1 MISVI
6 RTDFKKISKL
16 NFMIVIGIPIVVV
29 LMGWGIFQGDA
40 MDKIGRSWETLLMQ
54 LTTITT
60 FLVPMGITIIGCS
73 LANTEHKARAWK
85 LMFALPVTKRSIYLS
100 KFFYLVGFMFLV
112 SLFLCAGIIMIGIA
126 LNLSGSVPL
135 FLVLK
140 QIFYP
145 FLASIPIMAF
155 QLWLSLS
162 IKNQAFPMIIG
173 IFTAIFSYTFTV
185 FSSAIGNFL
194 FWAYP
199 SLASPLKPLIENGSF
214 NEVEHSSTS
223 WLYALLGIGVGL
235 IFIYIGMKHFTRKD
249 VY

>member
-16 NFMIVIGIPIVVV
+16 NFMIVIVIPAVVM
-29 LMGWGIFQGDA
+29 LMGWGIFQGG
-40 MDKIGRSWETLLMQ
+40 MMNKIGRSWETFLMQ
-54 LTTITT
+54 VNTVIT
-60 FLVPMGITIIGCS
+60 FLIPMGITIIGCS
-73 LANTEHKARAWK
+73 LANTEHKAQAWK
-85 LMFALPVTKRSIYLS
+85 LMLALPVTKRSIYLS
-100 KFFYLVGFMFLV
+100 KFFYLISFIFLICLLL
-112 SLFLCAGIIMIGIA
+112 SAGIGIVGTV
-126 LNLSGSVPL
+126 LNFPQNIPVL
-135 FLVLK
+135 LVLK

-162 IKNQAFPMIIG
+162 IKNQAFPMVIG
-173 IFTAIFSYTFTV
+173 IFTAVFSYTFTL

-199 SLASPLKPLIENGSF
+199 ALASPLKPLIENGKF
-214 NEVEHSSTS
+214 NGVGYSSS
-223 WLYALLGIGVGL
+223 AWLYPILGVVVGVL
-235 IFIYIGMKHFTRKD
+235 FIYIGLKHFTRKD

>member
-1 MISVI
+1 MIPVI
-6 RTDFKKISKL
+6 RTDFKKMSKL
-16 NFMIVIGIPIVVV
+16 NFIIVIGIPIVVV
-29 LMGWGIFQGDA
+29 LMGWGIFQGGA
-40 MDKIGRSWETLLMQ
+40 MNEIGRSWKTLLMQ

-85 LMFALPVTKRSIYLS
+85 LMFALPVTRRSIYLS
-100 KFFYLVGFMFLV
+100 KFFYLIGFMLLV
-112 SLFLCAGIIMIGIA
+112 SLLLCAGIILIGVT
-126 LNLSGSVPL
+126 LNLPGSIPL
-135 FLVLK
+135 FLILK

-162 IKNQAFPMIIG
+162 IRNQAFPMIIG

-185 FSSAIGNFL
+185 FSSAIGNIL

-214 NEVEHSSTS
+214 NGVGYSSS
-223 WLYALLGIGVGL
+223 AWLYALLGAGIGL
-235 IFIYIGMKHFTRKD
+235 IFIYIGMKHFIRKD